1 MDPSYGTDYVSS
13 GWTMFYS
20 NMPVTWIITPVGG
33 SAAATVNVLEQTETH
48 LQLGAGPRAGVWRIT
63 AAATSCVDTCQ
74 PVNCPADSCTAQMG
88 SPVCAA
94 VAAGL
99 SAHPGK
105 HCDMAYFVTH
115 YRILSPWQIGVGAA
129 MFLAGIGLAWYCILG
144 CDCLTTTGLPGWW
157 VFSDS
162 ASWTVKAKPVEPP
175 GLTPSVYQPR
185 PAQQRLRLDIDATGA
200 ARDTVVVPA
209 PRMFRSAKEQEK
221 VMQL

>member
-1 MDPSYGTDYVSS
+1 
-13 GWTMFYS
+13 MFYS
-20 NMPVTWIITPVGG
+20 NMPVTWVITPVGG
-33 SAAATVNVLEQTETH
+33 SASATVEVLEQTETH

-63 AAATSCVDTCQ
+63 ASATTCLDTCL

-129 MFLAGIGLAWYCILG
+129 MFLVGIALAWYCILG
-144 CDCLTTTGLPGWW
+144 CDCLSTTGLPGWW

-162 ASWTVKAKPVEPP
+162 TSWTVKAKAVEPP
-175 GLTPSVYQPR
+175 GLAPSVYQPR

-200 ARDTVVVPA
+200 AKDTVVVPA
-209 PRMFRSAKEQEK
+209 PRMFRSAREQEK